1 MLVNNNDVQSI
12 NAALIELQKQIQQI
26 QNELKK
32 IKQLYTFKHR
42 RFYVNLFRF

>member
-26 QNELKK
+26 QNELKELK
-32 IKQLYTFKHR
+32 KLQSK
-42 RFYVNLFRF
+42 